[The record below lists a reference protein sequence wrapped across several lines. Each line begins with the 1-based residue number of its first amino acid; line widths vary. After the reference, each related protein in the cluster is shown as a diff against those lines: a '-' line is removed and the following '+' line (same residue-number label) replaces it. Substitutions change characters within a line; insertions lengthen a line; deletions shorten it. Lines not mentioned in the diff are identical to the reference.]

1 MAITVGCLTALPQI
15 LAIQNTDN
23 FQGIYKQ
30 VNNDEIYYM
39 ARARDIVD
47 GHSYLSNP
55 YIYEYK
61 NGQPMQF
68 WLPDYLM
75 AKPLAFLHINIYKG
89 YIFYDFL
96 LPFILTLL
104 TYAIIYKLTDSKP
117 ISIIGAAF
125 LHLNLFFNVFNRAP
139 SPQLIFIFWQL
150 LFLLWLRFIE
160 KPTNIN
166 AGFMGIAFGLLF
178 HIYPYYWTF
187 YVIFFALYLFFNF
200 VLKKNIDYKK
210 YFLAFAIAFV
220 ISIPYFISFI
230 KSMQSTYYNESVARV
245 GMLDT
250 HFPTGRKIVMWGAL
264 TLILFAIT
272 HRKKIVDLNGKSLLL
287 AGSCLAAIIA
297 VNQQVITGKNL
308 QFASHYW
315 MLGVFCFVFM
325 FLYLFDLAL
334 KNKNNN
340 IPPGFSRSLKNEVFN
355 PGLLKSLLKQVGN
368 KKINFFGAR
377 LIILALVGIYLFYN
391 PFVYAANALSGKS
404 FVYTEREIKSQRFA
418 EIFRWLNDN
427 TSADEVVFSDMELSS
442 LIPVYTSNNVF
453 YCPSAGLFFVP
464 SSELWERFILN
475 NYWQEFNEEYVEKMQ
490 FVVWGA
496 YYQTKY
502 DNDRTKN
509 KLRKAL
515 FLPQKEYVKIPP
527 EEIEKFLTF
536 ADEVKSE
543 NFAERLKKYRVD
555 YFVYDKENDNWPV
568 EKLDFL
574 EPIFEVNGIVIYKVL

>member
-1 MAITVGCLTALPQI
+1 MLNLIKKHYLAIILALIAGCFTALPQVF
-15 LAIQNTDN
+15 AARQVDN

-30 VNNDEIYYM
+30 INNDETYYM
-39 ARARDIVD
+39 ARAKEIVD
-47 GHSYLSNP
+47 GHNFLSNP
-55 YIYEYK
+55 YLYEYK

-75 AKPLAFLHINIYKG
+75 AKPLALLKIDIHKG

-125 LHLNLFFNVFNRAP
+125 LHLNLFLFAFNRAP
-139 SPQLIFIFWQL
+139 SPQLNFIFWQL

-160 KPTNIN
+160 KPSNGN
-166 AGFMGIAFGLLF
+166 AVFMGIVFGLLF

-187 YVIFFALYLFFNF
+187 YVIFFALYLLFNF
-200 VLKKNIDYKK
+200 VLKQKIEYRK

-220 ISIPYFISFI
+220 ISIPYFTSFI
-230 KSMQSTYYNESVARV
+230 KSMQLPYYNESVARV

-250 HFPTGRKIVMWGAL
+250 HFPTGRKIVMWGVII
-264 TLILFAIT
+264 LILFAIA

-297 VNQQVITGKNL
+297 VNQQMITGKNL

-325 FLYLFDLAL
+325 FLYLLNL
-334 KNKNNN
+334 
-340 IPPGFSRSLKNEVFN
+340 RM
-355 PGLLKSLLKQVGN
+355 
-368 KKINFFGAR
+368 KKINVNCVK
-377 LIILALVGIYLFYN
+377 LIILSLAGLYVFYG
-391 PFVYAANALSGKS
+391 PAVYTANALSGQI
-404 FVYTEREIKSQRFA
+404 FVYTEKETEQQRYA

-427 TSADEVVFSDMELSS
+427 TPADEVVFSDMELSS

-453 YCPSAGLFFVP
+453 YCPSAGLFFAP

-490 FVVWGA
+490 FAVWGA

-509 KLRKAL
+509 KLRKVF

-527 EEIEKFLTF
+527 EEIEKFLPF

-543 NFAERLKKYRVD
+543 NFAEQLKKYRVD

-568 EKLDFL
+568 EELDFL
-574 EPIFEVNGIVIYKVL
+574 EPIFEVNGIVIYKAL

>member
-1 MAITVGCLTALPQI
+1 MINLIKKHYCAIIISLIAGSLTALPQVAAV
-15 LAIQNTDN
+15 LRAEN

-30 VNNDEIYYM
+30 ANNDEIYYM
-39 ARARDIVD
+39 ARARDIAD
-47 GHSYLSNP
+47 GHSFLSNP

-75 AKPLAFLHINIYKG
+75 AKPLALLHIDIHKG
-89 YIFYDFL
+89 YIFYDFF
-96 LPFILTLL
+96 LPFILTVL

-117 ISIIGAAF
+117 MGIIGAAF
-125 LHLNLFFNVFNRAP
+125 LHLNLFFSVFNRAP

-160 KPTNIN
+160 RPTSLN

-200 VLKKNIDYKK
+200 ILKKNIDYKK
-210 YFLAFAIAFV
+210 YFSAFAIAFV

-230 KSMQSTYYNESVARV
+230 KSMQSPYYNESVARV

-250 HFPTGRKIVMWGAL
+250 HFPTGRKIVMWGVIV
-264 TLILFAIT
+264 LILFALAYW
-272 HRKKIVDLNGKSLLL
+272 KKLINLNHKTVLLVS
-287 AGSCLAAIIA
+287 SCLAAIIS

-315 MLGVFCFVFM
+315 MLSVFCFVFS
-325 FLYLFDLAL
+325 FAYLVDLWM
-334 KNKNNN
+334 KKNN
-340 IPPGFSRSLKNEVFN
+340 FN
-355 PGLLKSLLKQVGN
+355 RVK
-368 KKINFFGAR
+368 
-377 LIILALVGIYLFYN
+377 LIILSLAGLYVFYS
-391 PFVYAANALSGKS
+391 PIAYTANALSDNAFAYSKD
-404 FVYTEREIKSQRFA
+404 EIEQQRYA

-427 TSADEVVFSDMELSS
+427 TSADEVVFADSGLSP
-442 LIPVYTSNNVF
+442 LIPSYTANNVF
-453 YCPSAGLFFVP
+453 YCSSAGLFFMP
-464 SSELWERFILN
+464 TSELWERFVLN
-475 NYWQEFNEEYVEKMQ
+475 NYWQEFNKEYVEQTQ
-490 FVVWGA
+490 FAVWGA

-502 DNDRTKN
+502 DNDLTKN
-509 KLRKAL
+509 KLRKL
-515 FLPQKEYVKIPP
+515 FNLTQVNYEKIPS
-527 EEIEKFLTF
+527 EEIEKFLLF

-555 YFVYDKENDNWPV
+555 YFVYDKENDNWPI

-574 EPIFEVNGIVIYKVL
+574 EPLFEVNGIVIYKFKN